1 MTRTARRRFP
11 ILLAAIAALALP
23 VAVLAVVLHF
33 GAKPVSA
40 QTTPE
45 VTIAAD
51 RQTIIAELDHMDFT
65 LTRTVATEELDV
77 NVVLT
82 QDRDFL
88 EGSALLQTVT
98 FGAGQDTAELR
109 MLAWDEFAGHEVT
122 QNGSITATVRDG
134 TGYVAGTPA
143 TATVGVLVADPAV
156 TVWHEQPE
164 YRFAED
170 AAHGDTVVAIVARTA
185 AGVPVP
191 AASIHIAFST
201 KGTGQQGQATSNV
214 DFDGLSVGVEIA
226 PSDFEPDGSV
236 FTARKEVR
244 LTVIDDLEIEGD
256 EYIQLKLEKDP
267 GLSPVVA
274 FQASSEGAACDPC
287 HARVIIVDNDQLR
300 IQGICDRTAR
310 VRDRILV
317 RLKYVHGFKGG
328 CAEVNETHLAKVRF
342 LGLRRNPST
351 ESGFTLSL
359 RRQDFEG
366 LLNLE
371 ELDLADTGLRSLPA
385 EVFGGL
391 TSLQTLNLN
400 KNRLRSLPAG
410 VFAGLRSLATLRLQ
424 QNPSLRS
431 LPYDEFEAL
440 PALTELRV
448 DRQGRRKLQVAGGAG
463 DAVLEVAAGGTA
475 TYQVRLMAASDST
488 TANPVSI
495 GVSSSNTAV
504 ATASPATL
512 RFTGENWFRS
522 QTVTV
527 DVRSSAS
534 GTAALSHEASG
545 TTMDSQSQAQS
556 NYDFE
561 DYPLPTVT
569 VRVPEPRSVRFVSP
583 PASPTGLSAQASQ
596 GAVTLTWDDPGDST
610 ITGYVILRRVRGVDA
625 AGEFHTL
632 VADTDTGTAAT
643 SYTDATVQAEKP
655 YTYSIKAINAAGTS
669 ERSRGVDIGTPA
681 ALTTTPV
688 ERKQEQQEETQAPAE
703 RSVERRGQ
711 TSPRLEAQAPAKPT
725 GLMAAAA
732 FNGVILVWVD
742 PGDNSI
748 TGYVVLRRNRDTD
761 AGGQFTTLVAD
772 TGTAATSYIDDTVQ
786 PEAPYSY
793 RIRAINAA
801 GTSERSRAV
810 DIDTLAALTT
820 TPVERKQEQREE
832 TQASAKP
839 PAKPTR
845 LIVAAAFNGALLGW
859 DDPGDD
865 SISGYVI
872 LRRNRDTDA
881 EGEFHILVA
890 NTGTAATTYTDATVQ
905 AETPYS
911 YRIRAINAAGT
922 SERSRAVD
930 IDTLAAPSLDAGG

>member
-569 VRVPEPRSVRFVSP
+569 VRVPEPRS
-583 PASPTGLSAQASQ
+583 
-596 GAVTLTWDDPGDST
+596 
-610 ITGYVILRRVRGVDA
+610 
-625 AGEFHTL
+625 
-632 VADTDTGTAAT
+632 
-643 SYTDATVQAEKP
+643 
-655 YTYSIKAINAAGTS
+655 

-845 LIVAAAFNGALLGW
+845 LIVAAAFNGVLLGW

>member
-545 TTMDSQSQAQS
+545 TTMDSQGQAQS

-569 VRVPEPRSVRFVSP
+569 VRVPEPR
-583 PASPTGLSAQASQ
+583 
-596 GAVTLTWDDPGDST
+596 
-610 ITGYVILRRVRGVDA
+610 
-625 AGEFHTL
+625 
-632 VADTDTGTAAT
+632 
-643 SYTDATVQAEKP
+643 
-655 YTYSIKAINAAGTS
+655 S

>member
-1 MTRTARRRFP
+1 MTRTARRFP
-11 ILLAAIAALALP
+11 LLIAAIATLAAA

-33 GAKPVSA
+33 AAKPVSA
-40 QTTPE
+40 QTMPE

-51 RQTIIAELDHMDFT
+51 RQTIIAELDNMDFT
-65 LTRTVATEELDV
+65 LTRTVATQELDV

-82 QDRDFL
+82 QNRDFL
-88 EGSALLQTVT
+88 EESALLQAVT
-98 FGAGQDTAELR
+98 FAAGQATVELR
-109 MLAWDEFAGHEVT
+109 ISTSNFFGHEVT
-122 QNGSITATVRDG
+122 PNGTITATVQAA

-143 TATVGVLVADPAV
+143 SATVGVLVADPAV
-156 TVWHEQPE
+156 TVWHEQTE

-170 AAHGDTVVAIVARTA
+170 AAHSDTVVAIVARTA

-191 AASIHIAFST
+191 AASMYIAFST
-201 KGTGQQGQATSNV
+201 WTSGQQGHATGNV
-214 DFDGLSVGVEIA
+214 DFDALSMGVEIA

-236 FTARKEVR
+236 FMARKEVR
-244 LTVIDDLEIEGD
+244 LTVNDDLEIEGD
-256 EYIQLKLEKDP
+256 EYIQLRLEKDP
-267 GLSPVVA
+267 GQSPVVT

-287 HARVIIVDNDQLR
+287 YAGIIIVDNDQLR
-300 IQGICDRTAR
+300 IQSICGRTPR

-328 CAEVNETHLAKVRF
+328 CAEVNETHLAKVKF

-424 QNPSLRS
+424 QNPSLRL

-448 DRQGRRKLQVAGGAG
+448 DRQGRRKLQVAGGQG
-463 DAVLEVAAGGTA
+463 DAVLEVAGGGTA
-475 TYQVRLMAASDST
+475 TYQVRLMAALDST

-527 DVRSSAS
+527 QVLSSAS

-545 TTMDSQSQAQS
+545 TTMDSQGQAQS

-569 VRVPEPRSVRFVSP
+569 VRVPEPRS
-583 PASPTGLSAQASQ
+583 
-596 GAVTLTWDDPGDST
+596 
-610 ITGYVILRRVRGVDA
+610 
-625 AGEFHTL
+625 
-632 VADTDTGTAAT
+632 
-643 SYTDATVQAEKP
+643 
-655 YTYSIKAINAAGTS
+655 

-681 ALTTTPV
+681 ALTTAPV

-732 FNGVILVWVD
+732 FNGVILVWDD

-761 AGGQFTTLVAD
+761 AAGEFHILVAN
-772 TGTAATSYIDDTVQ
+772 TGTAANSYIDDTVQ
-786 PEAPYSY
+786 PETAYSY

-810 DIDTLAALTT
+810 
-820 TPVERKQEQREE
+820 
-832 TQASAKP
+832 
-839 PAKPTR
+839 
-845 LIVAAAFNGALLGW
+845 
-859 DDPGDD
+859 
-865 SISGYVI
+865 
-872 LRRNRDTDA
+872 
-881 EGEFHILVA
+881 H
-890 NTGTAATTYTDATVQ
+890 
-905 AETPYS
+905 
-911 YRIRAINAAGT
+911 
-922 SERSRAVD
+922 
-930 IDTLAAPSLDAGG
+930 IDTLAAPPLDAGG

>member
-1 MTRTARRRFP
+1 MTRTARRFP
-11 ILLAAIAALALP
+11 LLIAAIATLAP
-23 VAVLAVVLHF
+23 VVAVLAVVLHF
-33 GAKPVSA
+33 AAKPVSA

-88 EGSALLQTVT
+88 EESALLQTVT

-109 MLAWDEFAGHEVT
+109 MLAWDHFAGHEVT
-122 QNGSITATVRDG
+122 QNGTITATVRDG

-143 TATVGVLVADPAV
+143 SATVGIVVADPAV
-156 TVWHEQPE
+156 TVWHEQTE
-164 YRFAED
+164 YRFAEN
-170 AAHGDTVVAIVARTA
+170 AAHGDTVVAIVARTS

-191 AASIHIAFST
+191 AASIYVAVRTNVID
-201 KGTGQQGQATSNV
+201 QQGQATNNV
-214 DFDGLSVGVEIA
+214 DFDSLAVNVEIA

-256 EYIQLKLEKDP
+256 EYIQLKLEKHP

-317 RLKYVHGFKGG
+317 RLKYMHGFKGG
-328 CAEVNETHLAKVRF
+328 CAEVNETHLAKVKF

-366 LLNLE
+366 LLYLE

-424 QNPSLRS
+424 QNPSLRL

-569 VRVPEPRSVRFVSP
+569 VRVPEPR
-583 PASPTGLSAQASQ
+583 
-596 GAVTLTWDDPGDST
+596 
-610 ITGYVILRRVRGVDA
+610 
-625 AGEFHTL
+625 
-632 VADTDTGTAAT
+632 
-643 SYTDATVQAEKP
+643 
-655 YTYSIKAINAAGTS
+655 S

-845 LIVAAAFNGALLGW
+845 LIVAAAFNGVLLGW

>member
-1 MTRTARRRFP
+1 MMTRTARRFP

-33 GAKPVSA
+33 AAKPVSA
-40 QTTPE
+40 QTMPE
-45 VTIAAD
+45 VTITAD
-51 RQTIIAELDHMDFT
+51 RQTIIAELDNMDFT
-65 LTRTVATEELDV
+65 LTRTVATQELDV

-88 EGSALLQTVT
+88 EESALLQAVT
-98 FGAGQDTAELR
+98 FAAGQATVELR
-109 MLAWDEFAGHEVT
+109 ISTFNFFGHEVT
-122 QNGSITATVRDG
+122 QNGTITATVQAA

-143 TATVGVLVADPAV
+143 SATVGVLVADPAV
-156 TVWHEQPE
+156 TVWHEQTE

-170 AAHGDTVVAIVARTA
+170 AAHSNTVVAIVARTA

-191 AASIHIAFST
+191 AASIYVSVRTNVID
-201 KGTGQQGQATSNV
+201 QQGPATNNV
-214 DFDGLSVGVEIA
+214 DFDALAVDVEIA

-244 LTVIDDLEIEGD
+244 LTVNDDLEIEGD
-256 EYIQLKLEKDP
+256 EYIQLRLEKSP
-267 GLSPVVA
+267 STAPVVA
-274 FQASSEGAACDPC
+274 LQASSEGAACLPC
-287 HARVIIVDNDQLR
+287 YARVVILDDDQLR
-300 IQGICDRTAR
+300 IQSICGRTAR

-424 QNPSLRS
+424 QNPSLRL

-448 DRQGRRKLQVAGGAG
+448 DRQGRRKLQVAGGEG

-475 TYQVRLMAASDST
+475 TYQVRLMAALDST

-527 DVRSSAS
+527 DVRSSAF

-545 TTMDSQSQAQS
+545 TTMDSQGQAQS

-569 VRVPEPRSVRFVSP
+569 VRVLEPRSVRFVSP

-632 VADTDTGTAAT
+632 VADTGTAAT
-643 SYTDATVQAEKP
+643 SYTDKTVQAEKP

-820 TPVERKQEQREE
+820 TPVEREQEQQEE

-839 PAKPTR
+839 PAKPTG
-845 LIVAAAFNGALLGW
+845 LIVAAAFNGVLLGW

-890 NTGTAATTYTDATVQ
+890 NTGPAATTYTDATVQ

-922 SERSRAVD
+922 SERSRAVH
-930 IDTLAAPSLDAGG
+930 IDTLAAPPLDAGG

>member
-1 MTRTARRRFP
+1 M
-11 ILLAAIAALALP
+11 
-23 VAVLAVVLHF
+23 
-33 GAKPVSA
+33 
-40 QTTPE
+40 
-45 VTIAAD
+45 
-51 RQTIIAELDHMDFT
+51 
-65 LTRTVATEELDV
+65 
-77 NVVLT
+77 
-82 QDRDFL
+82 
-88 EGSALLQTVT
+88 
-98 FGAGQDTAELR
+98 
-109 MLAWDEFAGHEVT
+109 
-122 QNGSITATVRDG
+122 
-134 TGYVAGTPA
+134 
-143 TATVGVLVADPAV
+143 
-156 TVWHEQPE
+156 
-164 YRFAED
+164 
-170 AAHGDTVVAIVARTA
+170 
-185 AGVPVP
+185 
-191 AASIHIAFST
+191 
-201 KGTGQQGQATSNV
+201 
-214 DFDGLSVGVEIA
+214 
-226 PSDFEPDGSV
+226 

-244 LTVIDDLEIEGD
+244 LTVNDDLEIEGD

-300 IQGICDRTAR
+300 IQSICGRTPR

-317 RLKYVHGFKGG
+317 RLKYVHGFRGG

-359 RRQDFEG
+359 RGQDFEG

-371 ELDLADTGLRSLPA
+371 ELDLADTGLRVLPA

-424 QNPSLRS
+424 QNLSLQS

-448 DRQGRRKLQVAGGAG
+448 DRQGRRKLQVAGGEG

-475 TYQVRLMAASDST
+475 TYQVRLMAAPGSRVT
-488 TANPVSI
+488 TANPLSI
-495 GVSSSNTAV
+495 RVSSSNTAV

-545 TTMDSQSQAQS
+545 TTTDSQGQAQS

-569 VRVPEPRSVRFVSP
+569 VRVPEPRSTRFASP

-596 GAVTLTWDDPGDST
+596 GAVTLTWDEPGDSS

-625 AGEFHTL
+625 SGEFHTL
-632 VADTDTGTAAT
+632 VADTGTAAT
-643 SYTDATVQAEKP
+643 SYTDKTVQAETP
-655 YTYSIKAINAAGTS
+655 YSYLIKAINAAGTS
-669 ERSRGVDIGTPA
+669 ERSRGVHIDTLA

-711 TSPRLEAQAPAKPT
+711 TSPRREAQAPAKPT

-732 FNGVILVWVD
+732 FNGVILVWDD

-761 AGGQFTTLVAD
+761 ADRQFTTLVAD

-786 PEAPYSY
+786 PEARYSY
-793 RIRAINAA
+793 RIKAINMY
-801 GTSERSRAV
+801 GRTSERSG
-810 DIDTLAALTT
+810 LA
-820 TPVERKQEQREE
+820 
-832 TQASAKP
+832 
-839 PAKPTR
+839 
-845 LIVAAAFNGALLGW
+845 
-859 DDPGDD
+859 
-865 SISGYVI
+865 
-872 LRRNRDTDA
+872 
-881 EGEFHILVA
+881 H
-890 NTGTAATTYTDATVQ
+890 
-905 AETPYS
+905 
-911 YRIRAINAAGT
+911 
-922 SERSRAVD
+922 
-930 IDTLAAPSLDAGG
+930 IDTLAAPPLDAGR